1 MNGIIRRIKM
11 ITFKGNGNLL
21 DENVEALVN
30 TVNCV
35 GIMGKGIA
43 LQFKQAFPQ
52 NFKEYE
58 KACKSNGVNIGKMFV
73 FSTGAL
79 FDVKHIIN
87 FPTKKHWKEKSKIE
101 YIKKG
106 LDDLYHIIIQ
116 NEIKS
121 IAIPPLG
128 CGNGGLD
135 WKIVKPL
142 IVEKLS
148 KLSDTEI
155 IIYEPSGS
163 PAADSIKI
171 NTKKP
176 NMTPGRAALLGL
188 LEQYAIP
195 GYELTMLEIQKLM
208 FFLQELGEPLKL
220 NYIKDKYGPYA
231 NNLNHVLQAL
241 DGHYIT
247 GYGDRSHSAKIK
259 LVAEKV
265 VEADEFLKNHP
276 DTRERFEQV
285 KNLIQGYETP
295 YGLEL
300 LATVYWVMK
309 KENII
314 EDDHVIK
321 AIQEWNV
328 RKKTLFKEVHI
339 LKAMHKLKA
348 SKMIV

>member
-1 MNGIIRRIKM
+1 MM
-11 ITFKGNGNLL
+11 ITFKSNGNLL
-21 DENVEALVN
+21 DEKVDALVN

-58 KACKSNGVNIGKMFV
+58 KACKSKAVNIGKMFV
-73 FSTGAL
+73 FATGAL
-79 FDVKHIIN
+79 FGVKYIVN
-87 FPTKKHWKEKSKIE
+87 FPTKNHWKENSKIE
-101 YIKKG
+101 YVKKG
-106 LDDLYHIIIQ
+106 LNDLYDVIEKNQ
-116 NEIKS
+116 IKS

-135 WKIVKPL
+135 RNIVKPL
-142 IVEKLS
+142 IIEKLS
-148 KLSDTEI
+148 KLSDVDI
-155 IIYEPSGS
+155 ILYEPSGY
-163 PAADSIKI
+163 PRANDIKI
-171 NTKKP
+171 NTKEPK
-176 NMTPGRAALLGL
+176 MTPGRAALLGL

-220 NYIKDKYGPYA
+220 DYIKDKYGPYA

-241 DGHYIT
+241 DGHFIT
-247 GYGDRSHSAKIK
+247 GYGDRSYSTKIK
-259 LVAEKV
+259 LIPEKV
-265 VEADEFLKNHP
+265 KEADVFLTSYP
-276 DTRERFEQV
+276 DTRERFEKV

-309 KENII
+309 KENTS
-314 EDDHVIK
+314 EDNLVVD
-321 AIQEWNV
+321 AIQKWNE
-328 RKKTLFKEVHI
+328 RKKLLFKESHI
-339 LKAMHKLKA
+339 LKAIQKLKF

>member
-1 MNGIIRRIKM
+1 M
-11 ITFKGNGNLL
+11 ITFKSNGNLL
-21 DENVEALVN
+21 DENVDALVN

-58 KACKSNGVNIGKMFV
+58 KSCKRNEVNIGKMLV

-79 FDVKHIIN
+79 FGVKFIIN
-87 FPTKKHWKEKSKIE
+87 FPTKKHWKEKSRIE
-101 YIKKG
+101 YIEKG
-106 LDDLYHIIIQ
+106 LDDLFNVIKQ
-116 NEIKS
+116 NETRS
-121 IAIPPLG
+121 IAVPPLG

-135 WKIVKPL
+135 WNKVKPL
-142 IVEKLS
+142 IIEKLS
-148 KLSDTEI
+148 KLSDVEI
-155 IIYEPSGS
+155 ILFEPSGF
-163 PAADSIKI
+163 PKTDDIKI
-171 NTKKP
+171 NTQKP

-188 LEQYAIP
+188 LEQYVIP
-195 GYELTMLEIQKLM
+195 GYELTMLEVQKLM

-220 NYIKDKYGPYA
+220 EYIKDKYGPYA

-247 GYGDRSHSAKIK
+247 GYGDRSHSARIK
-259 LVAEKV
+259 LVTEKV
-265 VEADEFLKNHP
+265 KEADEFLENHP
-276 DTRERFEQV
+276 ATRERFEQV

-300 LATVYWVMK
+300 LASVYWVMK
-309 KENII
+309 KENISQN
-314 EDDHVIK
+314 DQVIK
-321 AIQEWNV
+321 AIQEWNE
-328 RKKTLFKEVHI
+328 RKKLLFKESHI
-339 LKAMHKLKA
+339 LKAMHKLKV